1 MIKIYRYS
9 NDEFRPQTQTV
20 MMKRVDVNVESI
32 IDSDIEKCIQKLKQE
47 NAHHLDPEFEF
58 KGIFIFLSTPNDD
71 DRSFYLD
78 HVESPLHTIKFNEGI
93 LDGEAVCYVD
103 DGIVYKNQNKMKVK
117 EAFEKNYKA
126 VYLPESQ
133 IKYIEKI

>member
-47 NAHHLDPEFEF
+47 NAHHLDP
-58 KGIFIFLSTPNDD
+58 
-71 DRSFYLD
+71 
-78 HVESPLHTIKFNEGI
+78 
-93 LDGEAVCYVD
+93 
-103 DGIVYKNQNKMKVK
+103 
-117 EAFEKNYKA
+117 
-126 VYLPESQ
+126 
-133 IKYIEKI
+133 